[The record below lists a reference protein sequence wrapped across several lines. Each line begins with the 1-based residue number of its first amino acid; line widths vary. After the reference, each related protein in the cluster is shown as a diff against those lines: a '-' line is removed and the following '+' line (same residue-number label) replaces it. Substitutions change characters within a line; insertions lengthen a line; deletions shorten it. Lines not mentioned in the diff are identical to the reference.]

1 MMVKVF
7 LFARN
12 RVRAMWPE
20 QENTSSSFRGVNQ
33 PVYRIECIIK
43 DLYTYRN
50 STEGQTPFETNKPG
64 SGRKVFF
71 FFFFGGGGRR
81 RLYIKEIIWGKHRLK
96 PRIQDLVG
104 KADFF
109 QGFT

>member
-12 RVRAMWPE
+12 HFIGHRVRAMWPE

-64 SGRKVFF
+64 SGRKGFF
-71 FFFFGGGGRR
+71 FFFFGGGAAALHKGNNMGQTPLETKNPGSGRKS
-81 RLYIKEIIWGKHRLK
+81 L
-96 PRIQDLVG
+96 
-104 KADFF
+104 FF
-109 QGFT
+109 